1 MLLPVN
7 IAIERP
13 ANQAA
18 PTPPP
23 LAPAPKKKSRIR
35 LLLADDHPVVR
46 LGVRSYFAN
55 HDRVEIVG
63 EAVDGR
69 DALTKARELKP
80 DVVFMD
86 TYMPRMTGL
95 AAAKLLGKRL
105 PKTRVLMYSA
115 HSDREY
121 VLQIIRSGAR
131 GYVLKNAPPD
141 ELMQAIEEVS
151 EGRIYYNSDVA
162 RLALEEYARNLQQP
176 NPHAISDLSERELE
190 VLGKIADG
198 KSSREAASDFGIS
211 VRTVETHREHIMHK
225 LQIHT
230 VAGLV
235 KFAIVHGVVP
245 MM

>member
-1 MLLPVN
+1 MT
-7 IAIERP
+7 
-13 ANQAA
+13 AA
-18 PTPPP
+18 
-23 LAPAPKKKSRIR
+23 KKTRKIR

-46 LGVRSYFAN
+46 MGVRAFLASN
-55 HDRVEIVG
+55 DRVEIVG
-63 EAVDGR
+63 EAADGR
-69 DALTKARELKP
+69 EALTKAIELKP

-105 PKTRVLMYSA
+105 PKTRVLMYSPN
-115 HSDREY
+115 SGREY

-131 GYVLKNAPPD
+131 GYVLKNASPD
-141 ELMQAIEEVS
+141 EMSQAIEDVN
-151 EGRIYYNSDVA
+151 EGKIYYNSDVA
-162 RLALEEYARNLQQP
+162 RLALEEYSKNLHLR

-190 VLGKIADG
+190 VLGKIAEG

-225 LQIHT
+225 LEIHT

-235 KFAIVHGVVP
+235 KFAMVHGVVP
-245 MM
+245 IS

>member
-1 MLLPVN
+1 MLLHVN
-7 IAIERP
+7 IAIERT

-18 PTPPP
+18 TTPS
-23 LAPAPKKKSRIR
+23 APAPALKKKTRIR

-46 LGVRSYFAN
+46 LGVRSYLAN
-55 HDRVEIVG
+55 NDRVEIVG
-63 EAVDGR
+63 EAVDGH

-105 PKTRVLMYSA
+105 PKTRILMYSA

-131 GYVLKNAPPD
+131 GYVLKNASPE
-141 ELMQAIEEVS
+141 ELVQAIEEVS
-151 EGRIYYNSDVA
+151 EGKIYYNSEVA

-190 VLGKIADG
+190 VLGKIAEG
-198 KSSREAASDFGIS
+198 KSSREAADDFGIS

-235 KFAIVHGVVP
+235 KFALVHGVVP
-245 MM
+245 IS